1 MLTRVRTV
9 ALLGVLVLGVP
20 FVAAKYKIKEF
31 QVHAAGDYAAHQSLQ
46 NLVIGAYPCNTR
58 ERMLEFFDTDKL
70 FEKGLMPVL
79 IVVQN
84 DGSFPVEL
92 DEDQIFLVDD
102 SGQRYPTIPYTD
114 VLLEINSKKSKSN
127 LPNIQDLH
135 KLVKKE
141 MLLDF
146 EHKAFGEKLI
156 APGSTDHGVIFY
168 RLPAGGNLEGH
179 RLYFPE
185 IVNRT
190 NNARLM
196 FFEFDLQ

>member
-1 MLTRVRTV
+1 MLIRDRIV
-9 ALLGVLVLGVP
+9 ALLSVLILGVP

-31 QVHAAGDYAAHQSLQ
+31 QVHAAGDYAAHQSFQDL
-46 NLVIGAYPCNTR
+46 LIGAYPCNTR
-58 ERMLEFFDTDKL
+58 DKTLELFDTDKL

-84 DGSFPVEL
+84 DGVFPIQIN
-92 DEDQIFLVDD
+92 DARIFLVDKA
-102 SGQRYPTIPYTD
+102 GQRHPSIPYTT

-127 LPNIQDLH
+127 LPNIKELH

-156 APGSTDHGVIFY
+156 APGSSDHGVVFF
-168 RLPAGGNLEGH
+168 RLPADGNLEGH

-185 IVNRT
+185 IVNFT

>member
-1 MLTRVRTV
+1 MLIRVRTA
-9 ALLGVLVLGVP
+9 ALLSVLILGVP
-20 FVAAKYKIKEF
+20 FVAAKYKIKEL
-31 QVHAAGDYAAHQSLQ
+31 QVRVAGDYAAHQAFQ
-46 NLVIGAYPCNTR
+46 NLVIGAYPGNTR
-58 ERMLEFFDTDKL
+58 ERALEFFDTDKL
-70 FEKGLMPVL
+70 FEKELMPVL

-84 DGSFPVEL
+84 DGVFPVQLNEA
-92 DEDQIFLVDD
+92 QIFLVDK
-102 SGQRYPTIPYTD
+102 SGQRHSSIPYTD

-127 LPNIQDLH
+127 LPNIKDLH

-156 APGSTDHGVIFY
+156 APGATDHGVVFF
-168 RLPAGGNLEGH
+168 RLPADGNLEGH
-179 RLYFPE
+179 SLYFPE
-185 IVNRT
+185 IVNVT

>member
-31 QVHAAGDYAAHQSLQ
+31 QVHAAGDYAAHQSFQ
-46 NLVIGAYPCNTR
+46 NLVIGAYPCNT
-58 ERMLEFFDTDKL
+58 LEKTLELFDTDKL

-102 SGQRYPTIPYTD
+102 SGQ
-114 VLLEINSKKSKSN
+114 
-127 LPNIQDLH
+127 
-135 KLVKKE
+135 
-141 MLLDF
+141 
-146 EHKAFGEKLI
+146 I

-179 RLYFPE
+179 RLYLPE